1 MPADRGVSHQ
11 KREPNGNHL
20 ALAYLRS
27 QCGSL
32 FRRGFQLT
40 LHRQQLYVRTA
51 GTKVP
56 LRLDITASWQQVQER
71 CAALQQYVAMLDA
84 AQLVRRMATT
94 RTNRSILTRMK
105 REAVTI
111 ALHLPDEQAF
121 EGVVARGLDYRPL
134 GPQTGTI
141 PEPPRFQLF

>member
-1 MPADRGVSHQ
+1 MPEAVPGRRPFNPADNLPPPPSRQLEMDLYGAGY
-11 KREPNGNHL
+11 RET
-20 ALAYLRS
+20 
-27 QCGSL
+27 
-32 FRRGFQLT
+32 RRPVG
-40 LHRQQLYVRTA
+40 HDR
-51 GTKVP
+51 
-56 LRLDITASWQQVQER
+56 LRLRRPRSS
-71 CAALQQYVAMLDA
+71 ALQQYVAMLDA